1 MNSLPPSSLFRTM
14 AEGFVVGAAAG
25 GVFVGV
31 WFAVTGSVPSL
42 VPTVV
47 GVNVLTALWGS
58 WRTARLIRQWN
69 AVLAAYERPVLGE
82 GIETPHRPPVDD
94 SESGGAL

>member
-1 MNSLPPSSLFRTM
+1 MNSLPPFNFRRTV
-14 AEGFVVGAAAG
+14 AEGFVAGASAG
-25 GVFVGV
+25 GVFVGA

-42 VPTVV
+42 VITVV

-58 WRTARLIRQWN
+58 WRAARLLRKWN
-69 AVLAAYERPVLGE
+69 AVLAAYERPALGE
-82 GIETPHRPPVDD
+82 GIDTPHRPPVDG